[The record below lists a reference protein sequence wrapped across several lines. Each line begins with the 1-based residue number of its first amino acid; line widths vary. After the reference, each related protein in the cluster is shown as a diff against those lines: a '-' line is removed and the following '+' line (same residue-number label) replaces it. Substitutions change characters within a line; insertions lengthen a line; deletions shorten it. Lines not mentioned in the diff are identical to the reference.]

1 MPTGATTQPVSG
13 ESPLILVI
21 FLAWAVVGLVLARS
35 FGAFGKNSIVG
46 PERLRE
52 QDSGW
57 DPFILFCMAFSLT
70 SMGIGLVLRKQL
82 SADQKLLVLSAE
94 GSLGACVVIVVLTSL
109 FRPGMLRSLG
119 TNLKWIPAGVSG
131 GAVTLF
137 VLYPLIMLTGTVVA
151 AVYRMVNAPQP
162 GAHELLQLLGSTHNR
177 AMMAATVGLAVV
189 VAPIAEELMYR
200 GLLQTALVRGFWAL
214 MVSGKASVPADDSG
228 VSALNPPTSN
238 PQVLNYFRQPTVFSG
253 KAPAPAR
260 WAGVVVAA
268 LVFAAVHMN
277 LAFFFPIFVL
287 ALGLGYVYER
297 TGNIW
302 VNIATHSLFN
312 GAQILFFMAAMR

>member
-1 MPTGATTQPVSG
+1 MPTGAATQPVSG
-13 ESPLILVI
+13 ENPIVLVT
-21 FLAWAVVGLVLARS
+21 FLAWAVVGLVMAKGL
-35 FGAFGKNSIVG
+35 GAFRKNSIVG
-46 PERLRE
+46 PERLRA

-70 SMGIGLVLRKQL
+70 SMGMGFLLHRQL
-82 SADQKLLVLSAE
+82 NDDQKLLALSAE

-119 TNLKWIPAGVSG
+119 TNPKWIPAGVAG
-131 GAVTLF
+131 GAATLF
-137 VLYPLIMLTGTVVA
+137 VLYPLIMLTGSVVA
-151 AVYRMVNAPQP
+151 AVYQMVHAPQP
-162 GAHELLQLLGSTHNR
+162 GPHELLQLLGNTHNR
-177 AMMAATVGLAVV
+177 SMMAATVGLAVV
-189 VAPIAEELMYR
+189 AAPIAEELMYR

-214 MVSGKASVPADDSG
+214 IDSGKKSDPLEVSPAP
-228 VSALNPPTSN
+228 VLNPTGSLP
-238 PQVLNYFRQPTVFSG
+238 PVLNYFRGSVPSLD
-253 KAPAPAR
+253 KAPAAAR

-277 LAFFFPIFVL
+277 LVFFFPIFVL

-302 VNIATHSLFN
+302 VNITTHSLFN
-312 GAQILFFMAAMR
+312 GAQILFFMAAMK